1 MRSTLLLVLAML
13 GGAVV
18 FSTTHSAAADERGL
32 TSGRLQD
39 AATETGI
46 VEIRSYNLK
55 PGTSERFRRL
65 FLDEAFP
72 MLQRANIDVVAYGPS
87 LHDPDSW
94 FLIRSFKSVED
105 RQASEDAFYGSK
117 EWIDGPREAVL
128 DCIESY
134 TTVVI
139 EADAATLA
147 ALRKTRSD

>member
-1 MRSTLLLVLAML
+1 
-13 GGAVV
+13 
-18 FSTTHSAAADERGL
+18 
-32 TSGRLQD
+32 
-39 AATETGI
+39 
-46 VEIRSYNLK
+46 
-55 PGTSERFRRL
+55 
-65 FLDEAFP
+65 

-87 LHDPDSW
+87 LHDADSW
-94 FLIRSFKSVED
+94 FLMRSFKSVED

-147 ALRKTRSD
+147 VLRKARSD